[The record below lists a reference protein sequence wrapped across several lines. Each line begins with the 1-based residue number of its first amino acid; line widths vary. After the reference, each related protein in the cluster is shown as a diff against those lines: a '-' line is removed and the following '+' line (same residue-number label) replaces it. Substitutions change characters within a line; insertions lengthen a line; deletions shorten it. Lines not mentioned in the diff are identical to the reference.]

1 MKKIFKYLENKS
13 MYLFASWFGITNPW
27 GGASFETTTGTI
39 ERITFVVNWAIAASA
54 LVAVGV
60 IIFGGITLITAV
72 GDAEKVEKG
81 TKAIQAAIIGLI
93 IVFIASAVVKY
104 VAAALFAGH

>member
-27 GGASFETTTGTI
+27 GSSSFETSTGAIGKVTYVI
-39 ERITFVVNWAIAASA
+39 NWAIALSA

-60 IIFGGITLITAV
+60 IVFGGITLITAA
-72 GDAEKVEKG
+72 GEAEKVEKG
-81 TKAIQAAIIGLI
+81 TKAIQAAIIGMI
-93 IVFIASAVVKY
+93 IVFLASAIIKY
-104 VAAALFAGH
+104 VVATFFK